1 MIWKYKLKRRR
12 LDKLRIVFKQG
23 YTHEMWV
30 YNLRIDK
37 EGQYTWMHYDNGNRI
52 IDLQPEEIAT
62 IFVIKTKKGF
72 YWSKKRPPRKKKPK
86 PNIVLDM
93 FRPKKVTPISQRTGV
108 ERKKLHDE
116 VIVQDEVQLVF
127 TKGLDDSK
135 YGY

>member
-37 EGQYTWMHYDNGNRI
+37 EGQYTWTHYDNGNRI

-62 IFVIKTKKGF
+62 IFVIKTKKVF
-72 YWSKKRPPRKKKPK
+72 YWSKKRKRREVVKPS
-86 PNIVLDM
+86 IVLD
-93 FRPKKVTPISQRTGV
+93 FFKPKKTTSLSMRTGV
-108 ERKKLHDE
+108 EHKKLYDE
-116 VIVQDEVQLVF
+116 ATVQDDVQLVF
-127 TKGLDDSK
+127 TKGLDDNR